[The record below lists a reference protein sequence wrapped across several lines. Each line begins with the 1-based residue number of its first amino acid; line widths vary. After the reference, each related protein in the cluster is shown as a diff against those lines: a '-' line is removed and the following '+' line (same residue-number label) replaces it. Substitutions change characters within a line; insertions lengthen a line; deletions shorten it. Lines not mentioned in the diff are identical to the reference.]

1 MINRHAVIRTLLFSL
16 LSIGRVSQSVQSL
29 SHVPLFATPWTTAC
43 QASLTITNSWSL
55 LKLMSESVMPSSHL
69 ILCYPLL
76 LPPSIFLSI
85 RVSSSESALRIRCP
99 KYWSFILILSP
110 SNEYSGLLLSSF
122 VPFVYI
128 LHISDI
134 VYLSFSYRLP
144 SNDSLWSIQVTVNGS
159 LFLFA
164 AE

>member
-1 MINRHAVIRTLLFSL
+1 MSVTRSSFLPFFFV
-16 LSIGRVSQSVQSL
+16 VVQSL
-29 SHVPLFATPWTTAC
+29 SHAQLFATPWNAAC
-43 QASLTITNSWSL
+43 QASLSFTISRSL
-55 LKLMSESVMPSSHL
+55 LKLMFIESVMLTNHL
-69 ILCYPLL
+69 ISCCPLL
-76 LPPSIFLSI
+76 LLPSVFPGI
-85 RVSSSESALRIRCP
+85 RVFSSESALRIRCP